1 MPRDD
6 IAMRSQEFGLAANQS
21 VQPAWNA
28 MHQSIQN
35 FTGTLMQGAQMAQQK
50 AQQNRAF
57 DLQQQEQDVRKEVA
71 VSSIAL
77 DRVRKQQALE
87 ELNWSRELH
96 TTAMLENQRRALTAQ
111 TKVIEAEAEKKIR
124 EMGEAKI
131 QPDRL
136 RQEDIDQIQ
145 SSGWDW
151 DPQSGS
157 MVEARPEIK
166 SAAQKRVQQ
175 AEDLRASII
184 ERNRAAAKAADRM
197 QQREASQGTLRV
209 KALSDAVT
217 TLIAQQV
224 NLKNM
229 PAVTEDEK
237 KKKAEKAGK
246 IQERLEKVEEELRKL
261 GVTPEAQAT
270 PAATQ
275 GEPDTR
281 TDMQMVIDL
290 LRETGK

>member
-1 MPRDD
+1 
-6 IAMRSQEFGLAANQS
+6 
-21 VQPAWNA
+21 
-28 MHQSIQN
+28 
-35 FTGTLMQGAQMAQQK
+35 MQGAQMAQQK

-96 TTAMLENQRRALTAQ
+96 TTAMLENQRRVSTALADLQ
-111 TKVIEAEAEKKIR
+111 IAKAAKEQQAL
-124 EMGEAKI
+124 GEAKI

-151 DPQSGS
+151 DPQSGA
-157 MVEARPEIK
+157 MMEAKPEIK
-166 SAAQKRVQQ
+166 AAAQKRVQQ

-197 QQREASQGTLRV
+197 QQREQSQGTLRV
-209 KALSDAVT
+209 KALSEELT
-217 TLIAQQV
+217 SLIAEQES
-224 NLKNM
+224 LKNM
-229 PAVTEDEK
+229 PAVTEKEK
-237 KKKAEKAGK
+237 ADKAKKAGE
-246 IQERLEKVEEELRKL
+246 IQEDLKKVRKKLQDL
-261 GVTPEAQAT
+261 GAAPEAPAT
-270 PAATQ
+270 PAAAQ
-275 GEPDTR
+275 EEPDTR
-281 TDMQMVIDL
+281 TDMQMVIEL